1 MYSAAKD
8 KSPNT
13 AVCFISSKMRSQK
26 NRTIQYLDAVTEDQ
40 REKVSKEAVALGQG
54 KEREGE

>member
-1 MYSAAKD
+1 
-8 KSPNT
+8 
-13 AVCFISSKMRSQK
+13 MRSQK